1 MKLSCTSGVV
11 IIDDPR
17 AGSRGATSGYA
28 SPLKKKVFRHFG
40 RFLAHYNISV
50 CVIPLRMAHSL
61 EKGVNELLQTP
72 LQRHNNTPLH
82 ILCQF

>member
-17 AGSRGATSGYA
+17 AGSRGATSAYA
-28 SPLKKKVFRHFG
+28 SPLKKVFSHFG
-40 RFLAHYNISV
+40 RFLAHYDISV
-50 CVIPLRMAHSL
+50 CVRPLRIAYSL
-61 EKGVNELLQTP
+61 EKGVNELLQTH
-72 LQRHNNTPLH
+72 LQRHKNTPLH